1 MFVCMKDTPLYVFI
15 YMYVSMKEGKNN
27 ILPYLDIYY
36 PNINLIPHHHHH
48 EVYFF
53 WKIGRLWWLVTSCDP
68 DNSRCQH

>member
-1 MFVCMKDTPLYVFI
+1 MYERHTYICIHI

-36 PNINLIPHHHHH
+36 PNINLIPHHHH